1 VNSDWHFQTQRIKRR
16 RENMGRFEKF
26 IEEIHNAVAEENQ
39 QDEQVV
45 LPLKKKIPAMSGLL
59 KKLANGVYGQQIKD
73 LNGQDKVELMKA
85 LDVVMRVLEK
95 SEKSRKK

>member
-1 VNSDWHFQTQRIKRR
+1 
-16 RENMGRFEKF
+16 MGRFEKF

-73 LNGQDKVELMKA
+73 LNSQEKVDLMKA
-85 LDVVMRVLEK
+85 LDIVLRVLEK
-95 SEKSRKK
+95 SEKSRKKG

>member
-1 VNSDWHFQTQRIKRR
+1 
-16 RENMGRFEKF
+16 MGRFEKF

-59 KKLANGVYGQQIKD
+59 KKLANGVYGQQIQD
-73 LNGQDKVELMKA
+73 LDGQDKVELMKA
-85 LDVVMRVLEK
+85 LDIVMRVLEK
-95 SEKSRKK
+95 SEKSRKKQ

>member
-1 VNSDWHFQTQRIKRR
+1 
-16 RENMGRFEKF
+16 MGRFEKF

-59 KKLANGVYGQQIKD
+59 KKLANGVYGPQIKD
-73 LNGQDKVELMKA
+73 LDSREKVELMKA
-85 LDVVMRVLEK
+85 LDIVMRVLEK

>member
-1 VNSDWHFQTQRIKRR
+1 
-16 RENMGRFEKF
+16 MGRFEKF

-73 LNGQDKVELMKA
+73 LGGQDKVELMKA